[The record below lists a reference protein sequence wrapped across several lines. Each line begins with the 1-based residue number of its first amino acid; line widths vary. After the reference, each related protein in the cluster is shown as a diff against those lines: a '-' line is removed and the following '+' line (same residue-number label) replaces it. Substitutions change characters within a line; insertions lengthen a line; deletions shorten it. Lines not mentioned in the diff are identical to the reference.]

1 MSILSLFTGINDGAA
16 GVAIRDSYWLFP
28 FIEAFHLLA
37 LSVIGGAVLVV
48 NMRLLGIGLRGQPVA
63 QIARDARPFLLGSL
77 AVMLVSGYLL
87 FTSEAV
93 KCYNN
98 AAFWFKMGCLLA
110 AMLFTF
116 TVQNKAIERE
126 EAQGASLPGKLTAVV
141 SLLLWTGV
149 GVGGRWIGF
158 S

>member
-1 MSILSLFTGINDGAA
+1 MSVLDLFTKIDNGAM
-16 GVAIRDSYWLFP
+16 GVAIRGSYWLFP

-37 LSVIGGAVLVV
+37 LCVIGGAVLVV
-48 NMRLLGIGLRGQPVA
+48 NMRLLGIGLQGQPVA

-77 AVMLVSGYLL
+77 AVMLISGYLL

-98 AAFWFKMGCLLA
+98 PAFWFKMSCLLA

-116 TVQNKAIERE
+116 TIQNKAIEKE
-126 EAQGASLPGKLTAVV
+126 ERQGASLSGKLIAVV

-149 GVGGRWIGF
+149 GIGGRWIGF

>member
-1 MSILSLFTGINDGAA
+1 MSVLSLFTGINDGAM
-16 GVAIRDSYWLFP
+16 GVAIRASYWLFP

-37 LSVIGGAVLVV
+37 LCVIGGVVLVV
-48 NMRLLGIGLRGQPVA
+48 DMRLLGFGLRDHPVA
-63 QIARDARPFLLGSL
+63 EIARDSRPYLLGSL

-93 KCYNN
+93 KCYSNP
-98 AAFWFKMGCLLA
+98 AFWFKMGCLLA

-126 EAQGASLPGKLTAVV
+126 PEQGTSLFGKLTAVV

-149 GVGGRWIGF
+149 GIGGRWIGF

>member
-1 MSILSLFTGINDGAA
+1 MSVLSLVTKIDSGAM
-16 GVAIRDSYWLFP
+16 GVAIRGSYWLFP

-37 LSVIGGAVLVV
+37 LCVIGGAVLVV
-48 NMRLLGIGLRGQPVA
+48 DMRMLGVGLRDHPVA
-63 QIARDARPFLLGSL
+63 EIARDARPFLLGSL
-77 AVMLVSGYLL
+77 AVMLISGYLL

-98 AAFWFKMGCLLA
+98 PAFWFKMGCLLA

-116 TVQNKAIERE
+116 TVQHKAIERE
-126 EAQGASLPGKLTAVV
+126 QGQGASLSGKLTAVV

-149 GVGGRWIGF
+149 GIGGRWIGF

>member
-1 MSILSLFTGINDGAA
+1 MSVLSLFTEINDGGI
-16 GVAIRDSYWLFP
+16 GVAIRASYWLFP

-37 LSVIGGAVLVV
+37 LCVIGGVVLVV
-48 NMRLLGIGLRGQPVA
+48 NMRMLGVGLRQQPVA
-63 QIARDARPFLLGSL
+63 EIARDARPFLVGSL
-77 AVMLVSGYLL
+77 AVMLISGYLL

-98 AAFWFKMGCLLA
+98 PAFWFKMSCLLA

-116 TVQNKAIERE
+116 TVQNRAIERE
-126 EAQGASLPGKLTAVV
+126 EKQGASLSGKLIAVV

-149 GVGGRWIGF
+149 GIGGRWIGF